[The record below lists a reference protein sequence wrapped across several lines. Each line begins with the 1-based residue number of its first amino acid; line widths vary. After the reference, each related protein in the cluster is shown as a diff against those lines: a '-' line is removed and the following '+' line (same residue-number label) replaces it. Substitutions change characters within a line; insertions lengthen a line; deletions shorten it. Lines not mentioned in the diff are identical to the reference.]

1 MMGVLVSGR
10 DLLSRLFMS
19 LVVVDGLQVSGVRLL
34 MESHAMDI
42 YLASSLLG

>member
-10 DLLSRLFMS
+10 DLLSWLFML
-19 LVVVDGLQVSGVRLL
+19 LVGDRISASGVRLL

-42 YLASSLLG
+42 YLASPLLG